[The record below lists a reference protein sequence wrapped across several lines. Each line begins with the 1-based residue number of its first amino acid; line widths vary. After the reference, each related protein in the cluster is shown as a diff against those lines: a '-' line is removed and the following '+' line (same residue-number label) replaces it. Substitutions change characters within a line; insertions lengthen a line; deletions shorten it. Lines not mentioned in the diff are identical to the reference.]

1 MSEQE
6 LNKII
11 AKNISYYLESSGKTQ
26 LDLATYMGVS
36 QASVSNWCKGIK
48 IPRMDKIDKICSF
61 FHILQKLNKEK
72 KGDFT

>member
-26 LDLATYMGVS
+26 LELAT
-36 QASVSNWCKGIK
+36 
-48 IPRMDKIDKICSF
+48 
-61 FHILQKLNKEK
+61 
-72 KGDFT
+72 

>member
-26 LDLATYMGVS
+26 LDLATYMGFLRLLFLIGVKELRFL
-36 QASVSNWCKGIK
+36 AWIRLIRFAV
-48 IPRMDKIDKICSF
+48 F
-61 FHILQKLNKEK
+61 FI
-72 KGDFT
+72 FYVPI